1 MDLIAELAL
10 AAALAWGAGF
20 RLYAVV
26 FLAGLA
32 GKLGWVPLPPAL
44 AYLTHDGVLWVSGA
58 FLILEFL
65 ADKIPAV
72 DSVWDAIQTFIR
84 VPGAM
89 VLAWGAFGDHGEA
102 AQFAAM
108 LLGGSIAGVTHLG
121 KAGTRVLINHSP
133 EPVSNWIASFSEDGI
148 VVFGLWLAITH
159 PLAFLVALALFLLL
173 LAWLLPKLWRAF
185 ASLFRRLRYSKPLL
199 NSASGNGAPPTS

>member
-1 MDLIAELAL
+1 MDLIAQLAL
-10 AAALAWGAGF
+10 AAALTWGAGL

-32 GKLGWVPLPPAL
+32 GRLGWVALPGSLDYL
-44 AYLTHDGVLWVSGA
+44 AHDGVLWVSGA
-58 FLILEFL
+58 FLVLEFL

-72 DSVWDAIQTFIR
+72 DSVWDAVQTFIR

-89 VLAWGAFGDHGEA
+89 LLAWGALGDHGEA
-102 AQFAAM
+102 AQFAAA

-133 EPVSNWIASFSEDGI
+133 EPFSNWVASFSEDGL
-148 VVFGLWLAITH
+148 VVLGLWFAIAH
-159 PLAFLVALALFLLL
+159 PVAFLVALAVFLLVL
-173 LAWLLPKLWRAF
+173 IWLLPKLWRAF
-185 ASLFRRLRYSKPLL
+185 ASLFRRLR
-199 NSASGNGAPPTS
+199 ARFAGNETAA

>member
-1 MDLIAELAL
+1 MDLIAQFAL

-26 FLAGLA
+26 FIAGLA
-32 GKLGWVPLPPAL
+32 GKLGWIVLPSSL
-44 AYLTHDGVLWVSGA
+44 GYLTHDGVLWVAGA
-58 FLILEFL
+58 FVVLEFL

-72 DSVWDAIQTFIR
+72 DSFWDAVQTFIR

-89 VLAWGAFGDHGEA
+89 LLAWGAFGDYGEA
-102 AQFAAM
+102 AQFAAL
-108 LLGGSIAGVTHLG
+108 LLGGSIAGITHMG

-148 VVFGLWLAITH
+148 VVLGFWFAVAH
-159 PLAFLVALALFLLL
+159 PVAFLVLLAIFLLV

-185 ASLFRRLRYSKPLL
+185 VSLLRVLRPG
-199 NSASGNGAPPTS
+199 ARAAGATGSG

>member
-1 MDLIAELAL
+1 MELASQLAL
-10 AAALAWGAGF
+10 AAALAWGAGL

-26 FLAGLA
+26 FIAGLA
-32 GKLGWVPLPPAL
+32 GRMGWFPLPASL
-44 AYLTHDGVLWVSGA
+44 EYLTHDGVLWVAGG
-58 FLILEFL
+58 FLVLEFL
-65 ADKIPAV
+65 ADKVPAV
-72 DSVWDAIQTFIR
+72 DSLWDAIQTFIR

-89 VLAWGAFGDHGEA
+89 ALAWGAFGDHGEA

-133 EPVSNWIASFSEDGI
+133 EPVSNWIASFTEDGI
-148 VVFGLWLAITH
+148 VVFGLWFAIAH
-159 PLAFLVALALFLLL
+159 PIAFLVALLLFLLL

-185 ASLFRRLRYSKPLL
+185 ASLFRRL
-199 NSASGNGAPPTS
+199 SGPPVAPEGTR